1 MKQALID
8 RQSLETESDFFR
20 TPRRICAWDLHV
32 RERDLPGDGG
42 RAPSAVTF
50 RPTATSPFRRAGR
63 PAMNVVLLLGS
74 LLGLGGAAA
83 ALAWWRGRGRQ
94 TDMGSVSYQW
104 INEHRLSQPPDR
116 QR

>member
-1 MKQALID
+1 
-8 RQSLETESDFFR
+8 
-20 TPRRICAWDLHV
+20 
-32 RERDLPGDGG
+32 
-42 RAPSAVTF
+42 
-50 RPTATSPFRRAGR
+50 
-63 PAMNVVLLLGS
+63 MNVVVLLGS